1 MLGNM
6 PLSRLAGHFAALAL
20 LSCSIV
26 ATGQE
31 LVLGQ
36 VVPLTGTIAETGNE
50 YVAGAAAYF
59 AHVNEKGGVHG
70 RKIRVV
76 VRDDGYKPDQTLK
89 LTQELIEH
97 DNPIALFGFVGTGNV
112 AALNKADVLGKANIA
127 LLAPY
132 TGASDLREPMVP
144 QLFHIRAGYADETAK
159 MVEHLSTIGMKRI
172 AVFYQNDPFGTSG
185 LAGAVTAMKLAGLTP
200 VATGN
205 YDRTK
210 PEEVD
215 QAVKAIGA
223 ANPDAVIT
231 VSVNR
236 ATAAFIKKMR
246 AAGRD
251 AQIFS
256 ISVVNF
262 KELIK
267 NTGENLTRG
276 IGIAQVMPFPY
287 AGSVPVVREYHT
299 LMQKYAPDKVISYAS
314 MESFIAAKVMVEAL
328 RRAGPKPTREKV
340 LRSLEGLHDY
350 DTGGFTVSF
359 SPQTRVGSKFV
370 EVTVIGAG
378 NKLFR

>member
-1 MLGNM
+1 MSANRPGG
-6 PLSRLAGHFAALAL
+6 RLAARVAALVF
-20 LSCSIV
+20 SGCSIV
-26 ATGQE
+26 AGAQD

-36 VVPLTGTIAETGNE
+36 VAPLTGTIAETGNE
-50 YVAGAAAYF
+50 YVTGAAVYF
-59 AHVNEKGGVHG
+59 AHVNEKGGIHG

-76 VRDDGYKPDQTLK
+76 VKDDGYKPDQTLK
-89 LTQELIEH
+89 LTQELIEQ
-97 DNPIALFGFVGTGNV
+97 DKPIALFGFVGTGNV
-112 AALNKADVLGKANIA
+112 AALNKANVLGAANIA

-132 TGASDLREPMVP
+132 TGAADLREPVVP
-144 QLFHIRAGYADETAK
+144 QLFHIRAGYSDETAK
-159 MVEHLSTIGMKRI
+159 MVEHLLSIGTKRI

-185 LAGAVTAMKLAGLTP
+185 LVGAVAAMKLAGMSP

-215 QAVKAIGA
+215 PAVATIGA
-223 ANPDAVIT
+223 ANPDAVIC

-267 NTGENLTRG
+267 NTGEALTRG

-287 AGSVPVVREYHT
+287 GGSTPVAREFHT
-299 LMQKYAPDKVISYAS
+299 LMKKYAPDKVISYAG

-328 RRAGPKPTREKV
+328 RKAGPNPNREKV
-340 LRSLEGLHDY
+340 LRALEALHDY
-350 DTGGFTVSF
+350 DAGGFIVGF
-359 SPQTRVGSKFV
+359 SPTSRIGSRFV

-378 NKLFR
+378 GKLIR